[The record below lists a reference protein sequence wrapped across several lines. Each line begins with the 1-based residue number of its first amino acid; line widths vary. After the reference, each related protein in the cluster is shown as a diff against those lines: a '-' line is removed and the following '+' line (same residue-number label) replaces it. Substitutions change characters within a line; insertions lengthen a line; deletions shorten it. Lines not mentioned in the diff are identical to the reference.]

1 MANISHFMIP
11 ADEVERAR
19 YFYSALLG
27 WKIEPV
33 QDTPGSPYMEAMQY
47 HDISTGAARKG
58 TLNSG
63 GLYKRHMNEPVLD
76 FVEVVDLDAVL
87 AKVEKLGGKIAMPK
101 TDIPGVGL
109 VVMILDSEGNAIG
122 IWKPARK

>member
-11 ADEVERAR
+11 ADDVERAR
-19 YFYSALLG
+19 HFYSALLG

-33 QDTPGSPYMEAMQY
+33 QDTPGMPGMEAMQY
-47 HDISTGAARKG
+47 HVIRTGAAQKG

-76 FVEVVDLDAVL
+76 FVEVEDVDAVL
-87 AKVEKLGGKIAMPK
+87 AKAEKLGGKITMPK

>member
-11 ADEVERAR
+11 ADNVERAR
-19 YFYSALLG
+19 HFYSALLG

-33 QDTPGSPYMEAMQY
+33 QDTPGSPGMEAMQY
-47 HDISTGAARKG
+47 HDISTGTARKG

-63 GLYKRHMNEPVLD
+63 GLYKRHMNETVLD
-76 FVEVVDLDAVL
+76 FVEVVDLDTVL
-87 AKVEKLGGKIAMPK
+87 AMVEKLGGKIAMPK

>member
-11 ADEVERAR
+11 ADDVSRAR
-19 YFYSALLG
+19 RFYTGLLG

-33 QDTPGSPYMEAMQY
+33 KDAADPMRIEGMQY
-47 HDISTGAARKG
+47 HDIRTGPAQAG
-58 TLNSG
+58 SLNSG

-76 FVEVVDLDAVL
+76 FAEVEDIDAVL
-87 AKVEKLGGKIAMPK
+87 AKVEKLGGKITMPK

-109 VVMILDSEGNAIG
+109 TAMILDSEGNLFG
-122 IWKPARK
+122 IWKPVRK